1 MIKKFFKQKGV
12 SLTEALVAIFVSTV
26 VMGATYAIYAN
37 FQGTF
42 VRQINYNNLKQEAR
56 FALHVLQHDS
66 RMAGFKHERSTFGE
80 VQIPV
85 KVLNDDGTEVSDD
98 TEFGEITALNNKI
111 IPIYYSDI
119 IAHFLSE
126 KSNA

>member
-1 MIKKFFKQKGV
+1 MKKIFFKNYIKQKGV

-26 VMGATYAIYAN
+26 VMAATYGIYNN
-37 FQGTF
+37 FQKTF

-56 FALHVLQHDS
+56 FALHILQHDS

-85 KVLNDDGTEVSDD
+85 KVLNDEN
-98 TEFGEITALNNKI
+98 ITMPPFLGNN
-111 IPIYYSDI
+111 
-119 IAHFLSE
+119 E
-126 KSNA
+126 K